1 MTNSNAPYMAG
12 AFANSPVGEVRFGP
26 GSLAQLAEI
35 LERDGIRRPVLVTGR
50 SLAGD
55 AGMMA
60 ALKATI
66 GARELGIFTETVPHV
81 PRETVIAAA
90 KLLRAHRADAVI
102 SFGGSTQNDTAKA
115 AVWADAE
122 GLTAPDQFEPFAIRF
137 ADPSARIVPPMRGN
151 ALPLYAIPTTLSAG
165 EFTNIAGIT
174 DAVRG
179 EKQLYQ
185 DRKLAARAVL
195 LDPELTLR
203 TPEWLWLSSGIKAI
217 DHCIEAWFSLRA
229 QPITDALALE
239 ALALLFRNLPL
250 TRSDPNDREAR
261 LQCQIGA
268 WLSVFGLAN
277 VSLGLSHGL
286 GHQLG
291 GRCGV
296 AHGYTSCILLQHVLG
311 FNESATAERRA
322 ILCKRLEAALE
333 RPFPAADLQRELL
346 DLVRDK
352 LSLPWRLR
360 DLDIAEA
367 DLAFVAEAALRDPI
381 VATNPRPVRSS
392 DEVLTLLKAAW

>member
-1 MTNSNAPYMAG
+1 MTSSNAPHMAG
-12 AFANSPVGEVRFGP
+12 SFANSPVSEVRFGP

-50 SLAGD
+50 SLASD

-60 ALKATI
+60 ALKVAI
-66 GARELGIFTETVPHV
+66 GKRELGIFMETVPHV
-81 PRETVIAAA
+81 PRETAIAAVE
-90 KLLRAHRADAVI
+90 LLRAHRADAVI

-122 GLTAPDQFEPFAIRF
+122 GLTAPEQFEPFAIRF
-137 ADPSARIVPPMRGN
+137 DYPSTRIVPPMRGD
-151 ALPLYAIPTTLSAG
+151 ALPLYAVPTTLSAG

-174 DAVRG
+174 DTVRG

-217 DHCIEAWFSLRA
+217 DHCVEAWFSLRA
-229 QPITDALALE
+229 QPITDAVALE

-311 FNESATAERRA
+311 FNEGATAERRA

-392 DEVLTLLKAAW
+392 DEVMTLLKAAW